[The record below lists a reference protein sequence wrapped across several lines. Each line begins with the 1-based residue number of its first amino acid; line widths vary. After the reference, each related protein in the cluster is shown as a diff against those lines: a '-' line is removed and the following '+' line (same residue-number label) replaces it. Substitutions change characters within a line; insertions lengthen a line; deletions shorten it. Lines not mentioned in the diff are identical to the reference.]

1 VAGAYPLAIFGA
13 AGRHDAPALLLA
25 GIALLRALRRGR
37 VGAPEAALFALAAF
51 VKPNVVGAAA
61 GALAC
66 EIAARPPAAWPAAR
80 GGAALGAACVAG
92 LHAASDGAWVTHLF
106 LSTQTTPLL
115 GLWRDQMKSRL
126 PFFALPLAA
135 AGWCA
140 WRARGSPGAP
150 IALCALAASCAWTG
164 WSLAKVRSASNYCM
178 DPFALRLPIL

>member
-1 VAGAYPLAIFGA
+1 
-13 AGRHDAPALLLA
+13 R
-25 GIALLRALRRGR
+25 
-37 VGAPEAALFALAAF
+37 
-51 VKPNVVGAAA
+51 
-61 GALAC
+61 
-66 EIAARPPAAWPAAR
+66 AWPAVL
-80 GGAALGAACVAG
+80 GGAAIAAACVAG

-150 IALCALAASCAWTG
+150 IALCALAASCAWTV
-164 WSLAKVRSASNYCM
+164 WSLAKVGSASNYWMEPCVV
-178 DPFALRLPIL
+178 ALAIVARLPRPPLQGARAAAAGAAAVAQALW